1 MTPVVVVLAGDRGPG
16 DPLAADAGVPGK
28 VLVPIDGR
36 SLLAR
41 VLDAVAG
48 FAPGA
53 RVLVVCPGHAVYQRE
68 LDAQHAIGCER
79 IAPAAGPAASVARA
93 LEQVDPATPVLLV
106 TGDHPLIEASWLD
119 ALRAGAARDAAD
131 AAVGVADFA
140 SVSRAFPG
148 NRRTHYRFA
157 DRAVCGTNL
166 FWLGSARGR
175 RVVEAWQAF
184 ERDRKRPWRIVGRL
198 GLINLVR
205 YLLGRLSLDAAMTSL
220 SSRLDARLV
229 AVPIDAPEAAV
240 DVDTPDDLAL
250 VRRILAARSG
260 SRA

>member
-16 DPLAADAGVPGK
+16 DPLAAAAGVPGK
-28 VLVPIDGR
+28 VLVPIAGR

-53 RVLVVCPGHAVYQRE
+53 RVLVVCPGHVAYQRE
-68 LDAQHAIGCER
+68 LDAQHAIRCER
-79 IAPAAGPAASVARA
+79 IAPAAGPAASVGGA

-106 TGDHPLIEASWLD
+106 TGDHPLIEPAWLQM
-119 ALRAGAARDAAD
+119 LRAGAARNVAD
-131 AAVGVADFA
+131 AAVGVADFD
-140 SVSRAFPG
+140 SVSRAYPG

-157 DRAVCGTNL
+157 DRGVCGTNL
-166 FWLGSARGR
+166 FWFRTARGR

-198 GLINLVR
+198 GWINLFR
-205 YLLGRLSLDAAMTSL
+205 YLLGRLSLEAAMAAL
-220 SSRLDARLV
+220 SSRFDATLV
-229 AVPIDAPEAAV
+229 AIRLDAPEAAV
-240 DVDTPDDLAL
+240 DVDTPADLAL
-250 VRRILAARSG
+250 VERILAARVDSQ
-260 SRA
+260 A